1 MAILS
6 CFKCRTAISID
17 KLMAL
22 ELPISRENEYG
33 HLADAVKVTVVD
45 SDSFVLYV
53 CVGRSDDGY
62 YYGVD
67 YATESGGGCGGAWR
81 ERKRR
86 CKGKLQALRR
96 GIKEALSSYWIT
108 RHEGNAGKLERALK
122 ELKRYEYVQLTLF

>member
-6 CFKCRTAISID
+6 CFRKQDAVSID

-22 ELPISRENEYG
+22 DLPTSRENEYG
-33 HLADAVKVTVVD
+33 HLRDAVKVTVVD

-53 CVGRSDDGY
+53 CVARSDDGY

-86 CKGKLQALRR
+86 CKGKLEALRR
-96 GIKEALSSYWIT
+96 GIKEALQSYWII
-108 RHEGNAGKLERALK
+108 RHEGNVDKLKRALE

>member
-33 HLADAVKVTVVD
+33 LLRDAVKATVVD
-45 SDSFVLYV
+45 SDNFVLYV
-53 CVGRSDDGY
+53 SVGRSDDGY

-67 YATESGGGCGGAWR
+67 YATESGGGCGGPWR
-81 ERKRR
+81 HCKRR
-86 CKGKLQALRR
+86 CKGKLEALRR
-96 GIKEALSSYWIT
+96 GIKEALQSYWIT
-108 RHEGNAGKLERALK
+108 KHDGNAGKLERALE